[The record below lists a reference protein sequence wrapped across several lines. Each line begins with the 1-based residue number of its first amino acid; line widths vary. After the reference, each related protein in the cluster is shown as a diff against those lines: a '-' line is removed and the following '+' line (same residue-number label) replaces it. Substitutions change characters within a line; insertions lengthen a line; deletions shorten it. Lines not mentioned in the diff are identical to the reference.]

1 MAACGILVLMVVLQA
16 ALPGASP
23 PDRAAG
29 LAPRR
34 TRPFAPPQTP
44 DYPAILAAPLF
55 APDRKPGPDD
65 DGSAAGGPSMAGYA
79 ALGVAT
85 SRTAAAA
92 VLSTPAGK
100 VVTLRRGEVVDGWT
114 LTDLTPTRLTFE
126 QKGARHELD
135 VGAPAETAADSSSD
149 QQAANQ

>member
-1 MAACGILVLMVVLQA
+1 MAACGALILMVVLQA

-34 TRPFAPPQTP
+34 TRPLAPPQTP
-44 DYPAILAAPLF
+44 AYAAILAAPLF

-65 DGSAAGGPSMAGYA
+65 DVSAAGGPTMTGYA

-85 SRTAAAA
+85 SRTAASA
-92 VLSTPAGK
+92 VVSTPAGK
-100 VVTLRRGEVVDGWT
+100 VVTVKRGEIIDGWT
-114 LTDLTPTRLTFE
+114 LAELTPTKLTFE
-126 QKGARHELD
+126 QKGARHELI
-135 VGAPAETAADSSSD
+135 VGAPAVTAADPATEE
-149 QQAANQ
+149 QAADQ